1 MDLTAA
7 AIICQRGENKGWT
20 WFGFVFRVCCD
31 REQKKFLFWKP
42 TCKNRTFR
50 FSTAASAQRLYI
62 SQSFT
67 TMPNGGYDHVAMGSS
82 ANSSEEE
89 VVEEPYV
96 DPPVSATP
104 AASGEARHRS
114 GGGGCAAPEPVA
126 RAPITCQFCWHNSW
140 GGLSALQR
148 HQQTSQRCRYFQ
160 DCAALGLTLDNWTK
174 DDEWPDW
181 PEWQE
186 ESEAPVEVLAHD
198 KGRAEN
204 RSTRSKAEALPDA
217 SPAPL
222 PGKDKPRRKAKD
234 KKHGGDKKERKTR
247 REPTPEV
254 RRKRRRGTP
263 SPSPDG
269 GGKQLRCE
277 RIDANTVIL
286 RLA

>member
-1 MDLTAA
+1 
-7 AIICQRGENKGWT
+7 
-20 WFGFVFRVCCD
+20 
-31 REQKKFLFWKP
+31 
-42 TCKNRTFR
+42 
-50 FSTAASAQRLYI
+50 
-62 SQSFT
+62 
-67 TMPNGGYDHVAMGSS
+67 MPNGGYDHVAMGSS

-104 AASGEARHRS
+104 AAPWEATAPVPPAPAAEAAQAA
-114 GGGGCAAPEPVA
+114 GAPEPVA
-126 RAPITCQFCWHNSW
+126 RGQITCQFCWHNSW

-160 DCAALGLTLDNWTK
+160 ECAAQGLTLDNWTK

-181 PEWQE
+181 PERQE
-186 ESEAPVEVLAHD
+186 ESEAPEEVLAHD
-198 KGRAEN
+198 KGRAED

-222 PGKDKPRRKAKD
+222 PGKDKQRRKAKD
-234 KKHGGDKKERKTR
+234 KKHEGDKKERKTR
-247 REPTPEV
+247 RKPTPEV

>member
-1 MDLTAA
+1 
-7 AIICQRGENKGWT
+7 
-20 WFGFVFRVCCD
+20 
-31 REQKKFLFWKP
+31 
-42 TCKNRTFR
+42 
-50 FSTAASAQRLYI
+50 
-62 SQSFT
+62 
-67 TMPNGGYDHVAMGSS
+67 MPNGGYGHVAMGSS

-104 AASGEARHRS
+104 AASGEATAPVPPAPAAEVAQAA
-114 GGGGCAAPEPVA
+114 GAPEPVA
-126 RAPITCQFCWHNSW
+126 RGQITCQFCWHNSW

-160 DCAALGLTLDNWTK
+160 ECAAQGLTLDNWTK

-186 ESEAPVEVLAHD
+186 ESEAPEEVLAHD
-198 KGRAEN
+198 KGRAED

-217 SPAPL
+217 SP
-222 PGKDKPRRKAKD
+222 GKDKQRRKAKD
-234 KKHGGDKKERKTR
+234 KKHEGDKKERKTR
-247 REPTPEV
+247 RKPTPEV
-254 RRKRRRGTP
+254 RRKRRRHTP